1 MADAIKVHVYDDAAL
16 LGTVNVSS
24 GNWSK
29 TGQSL
34 AAGDHKVK
42 GKAEDVA
49 GNIGSFSS
57 IKYIRT
63 GDATTPTCD
72 LLDDSG
78 QSSSDNITN
87 DNTPQIKAIIDFT
100 AVPGTANAIPN
111 SSVKKMKLYEKVAG
125 PTYNLLLEQATMNAK
140 AYDEIISATF
150 QIVTALSDGVHILVA
165 SWVDQ
170 KDNESAKGAELSI
183 TIDTAAP
190 NAPAITN
197 IQDGQVFIG
206 TSIDI
211 SGTAT

>member
-34 AAGDHKVK
+34 AAGVHKIK
-42 GKAEDVA
+42 GKAEDLA
-49 GNIGSFSS
+49 GNIGAFSA
-57 IKYIRT
+57 IKNIRT
-63 GDATTPTCD
+63 GTIETPGCD

-78 QSSSDNITN
+78 ESSSDKVTN
-87 DNTPQIKAIIDFT
+87 DNTPRIEVILSLDPISGVDSLSQNT
-100 AVPGTANAIPN
+100 
-111 SSVKKMKLYEKVAG
+111 VKKLKLKKWNDSAYV
-125 PTYNLLLEQATMNAK
+125 NFLEATTGFTFEDNNTV
-140 AYDEIISATF
+140 ISYIFQLTDPLDDGEHKFEAT
-150 QIVTALSDGVHILVA
+150 
-165 SWVDQ
+165 WVDQ
-170 KDNESAKGAELSI
+170 KDNESALGAELSI
-183 TIDTAAP
+183 TVDTTAP